1 MERKE
6 GVVKMNAR
14 RIKCILSGGH
24 RYRDSDTQSYCDDKK
39 KECTITEKCYKC
51 GKKSSFTA
59 PYKNF
64 GIPE

>member
-1 MERKE
+1 
-6 GVVKMNAR
+6 MNAS

-39 KECTITEKCYKC
+39 KECTITVKCYKC